1 MLEALRLWLN
11 NSRKYWAG
19 VILYSQCNPDTRL
32 IALMQK
38 GKTDFTTKRLYEE
51 LLAEC
56 NRLKSLQNAN
66 IYEPATN
73 TEETEHR
80 KNETNTNTRTANSTT
95 FRADKGTSFVPII
108 SPPKEPANPTLY
120 QACKLKADNMFK
132 EAMNDRAVAFSLAK
146 VEGFEDVNRPDLVQ
160 KRSPLAVSAV
170 VKYQRASKLYDIAAY
185 VREHGRLPNEDTEHD
200 EATEMDA
207 VPDELVKST
216 LDNLRKNFNK
226 MKKREQTPERIA
238 LLQKHEGNIK
248 KLEARWHLLKFQT
261 K

>member
-11 NSRKYWAG
+11 GNRDYWPG
-19 VILYSQCNPDTRL
+19 VILYAQCKPDTRL
-32 IALMQK
+32 IALMKK

-56 NRLKSLQNAN
+56 NRLKAIDNVSTENG
-66 IYEPATN
+66 ESTN
-73 TEETEHR
+73 TTTNEERAESRLGDLAPTIR
-80 KNETNTNTRTANSTT
+80 KETIL
-95 FRADKGTSFVPII
+95 V
-108 SPPKEPANPTLY
+108 SPPKEPVNPTLY
-120 QACKLKADNMFK
+120 EACKLKADNQYK
-132 EAMNDRAVAFSLAK
+132 EAMNLRAVLFGEAT
-146 VEGFEDVNRPDLVQ
+146 VQGYEDVNRPDLVQ
-160 KRSPLAVSAV
+160 KRSKKAVDV
-170 VKYQRASKLYDIAAY
+170 VVLFNRASKLYEIADY
-185 VREHGRLPNEDTEHD
+185 VKLHGRLPNEDAEHD

-226 MKKREQTPERIA
+226 MKKREQTPERVV

>member
-11 NSRKYWAG
+11 GNRDYWPG
-19 VILYSQCNPDTRL
+19 VILYAQCEPDTRL
-32 IALMQK
+32 IALMKK

-56 NRLKSLQNAN
+56 NRLKAIDNVSTENG
-66 IYEPATN
+66 ESTHTTTN
-73 TEETEHR
+73 EERTESRMGDLAPTIRKETIL
-80 KNETNTNTRTANSTT
+80 
-95 FRADKGTSFVPII
+95 V
-108 SPPKEPANPTLY
+108 SPPKEPVNPTLY
-120 QACKLKADNMFK
+120 EACLLKADNKYK
-132 EAMNDRAVAFSLAK
+132 EAMNLRAVAFSLAT
-146 VEGFEDVNRPDLVQ
+146 VEGFEDVNRPDLVN
-160 KRSPLAVSAV
+160 KRSPIAVEAV
-170 VKYQRASKLYDIAAY
+170 VKYQRASKLYDIARY
-185 VREHGRLPNEDTEHD
+185 VHDHGRLPNEETAHD

-226 MKKREQTPERIA
+226 MKKREQTPERIS
-238 LLQKHEGNIK
+238 LLQKHEANIK